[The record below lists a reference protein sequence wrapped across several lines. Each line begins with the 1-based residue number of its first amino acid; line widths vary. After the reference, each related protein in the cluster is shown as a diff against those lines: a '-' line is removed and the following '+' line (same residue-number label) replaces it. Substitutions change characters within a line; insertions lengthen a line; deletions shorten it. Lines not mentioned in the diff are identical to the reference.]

1 MEKRSVICSCS
12 DLCVRIG
19 DQRILEHAGFTI
31 HDGERVGVLGNN
43 GCGKSTLLRILAGVM
58 PPDEGTVDCRR
69 NLVAGYLPQEAEF
82 ERHVSIREAILDG
95 ARDLIE
101 MAARFE
107 TLSPHSD
114 EAHRLEDVL
123 FKRGGWE
130 LDRLAD
136 EFSSH
141 LALPELSRPAD
152 QLSGGEKRRVALA
165 QALIGAP
172 ELLLLDEP
180 TNHLDTESIAWLG
193 SWLVRQPTTCLF
205 VTHDRA
211 FLDDVAT
218 RTLEIDNGSVFMHDG
233 NYGDFLTAKAH
244 RQEIEA
250 RLEDKR
256 QSFIKR
262 EIEWIQR
269 GAKARTSKSQS
280 RIDRFNEAV
289 SQSPPSRP
297 GTVDLIIPPADR
309 LGGTVLDF
317 SNVDI
322 EIGGETVV
330 RDFSFCFEPGQ
341 RIGIVGRN
349 GAGKTTL
356 LKTILGNHP
365 PAAGEIVRGEKTRFN
380 YADQQRRRLND
391 DNDAFTEI
399 ADGKESVQLGSHT
412 VSVWTYLKRFLFTD
426 ERIRTQ
432 VGRLSGGERN
442 RLMLAKILKY
452 GGNFL
457 ILDEPT
463 NDLDLDT
470 LRILE
475 EALACFGGCVLVV
488 SHDRYFLN
496 RVCTGI
502 FAFEGKGK
510 LIYQEGDYDYYLAKR
525 AEREDGASPP
535 SAPDAGASAAAKRS
549 RPKPRKLTWKE
560 KREAEGMEEAILA
573 AEAEVERLHELF
585 SSGDFFEKHGSDIP
599 QLNAELEA
607 ADHRVARLYARW
619 EELEALENG

>member
-19 DQRILEHAGFTI
+19 DQRILERAGFTV
-31 HDGERVGVLGNN
+31 HEGERVGVLGIN

-58 PPDEGTVDCRR
+58 PPDDGAVDSRR
-69 NLVAGYLPQEAEF
+69 DLVSGYLPQEAEF
-82 ERHVSIREAILDG
+82 ERHASVREAILDG
-95 ARDLIE
+95 ARDLRE
-101 MAARFE
+101 MAAHFE

-114 EAHRLEDVL
+114 EAHRLEDEL
-123 FKRGGWE
+123 YKRGGWE

-136 EFSSH
+136 EFASH
-141 LALPELSRPAD
+141 LALPELNRCID
-152 QLSGGEKRRVALA
+152 HLSGGEKRRVALA
-165 QALIGAP
+165 RALIGAP

-180 TNHLDTESIAWLG
+180 TNHLDTESIAWLAT
-193 SWLVRQPTTCLF
+193 WLVRQPTTCLF

-218 RTLEIDNGSVFMHDG
+218 RTLEIDHGSVFMHEG
-233 NYGDFLTAKAH
+233 NYSDFLTAKSR
-244 RQEIEA
+244 RQEVEA

-262 EIEWIQR
+262 EVEWIRR
-269 GAKARTSKSQS
+269 GPKARTTKSQS
-280 RIDRFNEAV
+280 RIDRFNDAV

-297 GTVDLIIPPADR
+297 GTVDLIIPPAGR
-309 LGGTVLDF
+309 LGGTVLEF
-317 SNVDI
+317 STVDI
-322 EIGGETVV
+322 EIGGQTLV

-356 LKTILGNHP
+356 LKTILGDHP
-365 PAAGEIVRGEKTRFN
+365 PARGTIIRGEKTRFN
-380 YADQQRRRLND
+380 YADQQRRQLND
-391 DNDAFTEI
+391 ENDAFTEI
-399 ADGKESVQLGSHT
+399 AEGKESVQLGAQT
-412 VSVWTYLKRFLFTD
+412 VSVWAYLKRFLFTD

-475 EALACFGGCVLVV
+475 EALVDFGGCVLVV

-502 FAFEGKGK
+502 FAFEGDGS
-510 LIYQEGDYDYYLAKR
+510 LFYQEGDYDYYLSKR
-525 AEREDGASPP
+525 AEREAREP
-535 SAPDAGASAAAKRS
+535 SSAAPAGATRSSSKRS
-549 RPKPRKLTWKE
+549 RPKARKLTWKE

-573 AEAEVERLHELF
+573 AEAEVERLHDLF
-585 SSGDFFEKHGSDIP
+585 AAADFYEKHGSDIP
-599 QLNAELEA
+599 RLNEKLKAAEHL
-607 ADHRVARLYARW
+607 VAQLYARW
-619 EELEALENG
+619 EELEAAEDG